1 MNKSQTIELL
11 EQQLPGFY
19 SVEQVIN
26 IINGIEEDEL
36 LSVTSTIISDLVD
49 VVIENVKSDIENC
62 DSSELVDFDSAKFT
76 MDYHNTV
83 ELEEI
88 DSDINELCRT
98 LKSTIESTIQY
109 YFDNLNK
116 TEEVE

>member
-1 MNKSQTIELL
+1 
-11 EQQLPGFY
+11 
-19 SVEQVIN
+19 
-26 IINGIEEDEL
+26 
-36 LSVTSTIISDLVD
+36 
-49 VVIENVKSDIENC
+49 
-62 DSSELVDFDSAKFT
+62 